1 MTFKNVGALVS
12 DWGTEQNI
20 KLYWCQRQ
28 IWGCQRLLPPA
39 AATFRFL
46 RGVRLNGRPP
56 VFSKTVCIF
65 AFPGPNLTWLGRFWK
80 FKQNKAMMSS
90 KYHQQ
95 QPDWPRAQAQQT
107 SLRSR
112 SASRHRGS
120 GTVYWATLGGRRHV
134 LPQPSNRQGGKGPAA
149 LGSTRAHDVSGSS
162 ICKSTHSGD
171 NRTREPLFWQKKWG
185 QAFMWCCTST
195 PCFRSWRVLRYV
207 WNLRKRANI
216 NLFVGFLLTFQMYFP
231 PPKTMYNI
239 SRNVLGS

>member
-171 NRTREPLFWQKKWG
+171 NRTREPLFRQKKMG
-185 QAFMWCCTST
+185 AGVHVMLYFHA
-195 PCFRSWRVLRYV
+195 VLQIV
-207 WNLRKRANI
+207 ACSQICLKSEEASEHQLICWIFAD
-216 NLFVGFLLTFQMYFP
+216 F
-231 PPKTMYNI
+231 
-239 SRNVLGS
+239 SNVFSPAKDNV